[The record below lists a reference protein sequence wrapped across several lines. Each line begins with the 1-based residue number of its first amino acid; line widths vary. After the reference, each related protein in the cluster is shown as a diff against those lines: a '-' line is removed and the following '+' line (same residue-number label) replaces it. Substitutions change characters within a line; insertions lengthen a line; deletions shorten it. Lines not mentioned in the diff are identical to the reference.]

1 MCATQTKGRMT
12 GPEYWRTEG
21 PARYATKLLEREA
34 RAKHLQAQR
43 LGPDATAKFAKEWRG
58 LVRTRRDGLDV
69 LF

>member
-12 GPEYWRTEG
+12 GPEYWQTAG

-34 RAKHLQAQR
+34 RAQHLQAQR
-43 LGPDATAKFAKEWRG
+43 LGPEATAKFAKEWRG
-58 LVRTRRDGLDV
+58 LVRTRREGLDV